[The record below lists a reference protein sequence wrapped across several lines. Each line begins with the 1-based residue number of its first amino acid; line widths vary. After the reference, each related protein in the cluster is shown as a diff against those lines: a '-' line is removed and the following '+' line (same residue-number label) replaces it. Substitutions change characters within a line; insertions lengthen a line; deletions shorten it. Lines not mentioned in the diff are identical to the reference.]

1 MSSPSDHP
9 GRWRGGSEQ
18 HVGWLDSGAMEST
31 IRPDQQKAFDSKWVG
46 DYEKGLVTEGHYLW
60 VRQRRMRLAVD
71 RTLEL
76 LNRDPADLTA
86 LTICGGTGGEAGY
99 LADRGFGEVTN
110 SDFSAGA
117 LEVAQKRDS
126 RLLVRTI
133 DIENND
139 VPDESY
145 DVVMVQD
152 GLHHLTRPVQGFN
165 EMIRMAR
172 LAAIVVEP
180 HQSLVGRLIG
190 TEWEKVGDAVN
201 YVFRWD
207 HDLFAQTA
215 RSQLVREPTEIW
227 TKRLWDHNQAV
238 SKLSNWTEDEPK
250 KMAITRTA
258 YGMLTP
264 ANRFGNMFLG
274 VLIK

>member
-1 MSSPSDHP
+1 
-9 GRWRGGSEQ
+9 
-18 HVGWLDSGAMEST
+18 MEST
-31 IRPDQQKAFDSKWVG
+31 VRPDQQEAFDHKWAD
-46 DYEKGLVTEGHYLW
+46 DYQKKGFVSEGHYVW
-60 VRQRRMRLAVD
+60 VRQRRMRLAID
-71 RTLEL
+71 KTLEL
-76 LNRDPADLTA
+76 LDRDPGQLSA
-86 LTICGGTGGEAGY
+86 LTICGGTGGEASY

-110 SDFSAGA
+110 SDFSTGA
-117 LEVAQKRDS
+117 LELAEKRDD
-126 RLLVRTI
+126 RLQVRTI
-133 DIENND
+133 DIESND

-152 GLHHLTRPVQGFN
+152 GLHHLTRPVQGLN

-172 LAAIVVEP
+172 LAAIVIEP

-190 TEWEKVGDAVN
+190 TEWEKVGEAVN

-215 RSQLVREPTEIW
+215 KSQLVREPTQIW

-238 SKLSNWTEDEPK
+238 SKLSNWTEDEAK

-258 YGMLTP
+258 YGLLTP
-264 ANRFGNMFLG
+264 AARFGNMFLG
-274 VLIK
+274 VLVK

>member
-1 MSSPSDHP
+1 MSTP
-9 GRWRGGSEQ
+9 
-18 HVGWLDSGAMEST
+18 V
-31 IRPDQQKAFDSKWVG
+31 RPDQQQAFDHKWVD
-46 DYEKGLVTEGHYLW
+46 DYEKKGFVSEGHYVW
-60 VRQRRMRLAVD
+60 VRQRRMRIAIDQVLTMLD
-71 RTLEL
+71 KDPGEL
-76 LNRDPADLTA
+76 TG
-86 LTICGGTGGEAGY
+86 LTICGGTGGEASY
-99 LADRGFGEVTN
+99 MADRGFGEVTN

-117 LEVAQKRDS
+117 LEMAKKRDE
-126 RLLVRTI
+126 RLQVRTI

-165 EMIRMAR
+165 EMIRMAKH
-172 LAAIVVEP
+172 AAIVVEP
-180 HQSLVGRLIG
+180 HQSMVGKLIG
-190 TEWEKVGDAVN
+190 TEWEKVGEAVN

-215 RSQLVREPTEIW
+215 RSQLVREPTAIW

-238 SKLSNWTEDEPK
+238 SKLSNWTEDETK
-250 KMAITRTA
+250 KMAITKTA
-258 YGMLTP
+258 YGILGP
-264 ANRFGNMFLG
+264 AARLGNMFIG

>member
-1 MSSPSDHP
+1 
-9 GRWRGGSEQ
+9 
-18 HVGWLDSGAMEST
+18 MESRV
-31 IRPDQQKAFDSKWVG
+31 RPDQQQAFDHKFAD
-46 DYEKGLVTEGHYLW
+46 DYRNKGIISEGHYVW

-71 RTLEL
+71 RVLEL
-76 LNRDPADLTA
+76 LDRDPAELSA
-86 LTICGGTGGEAGY
+86 LVVCGGTGAEASY

-110 SDFSAGA
+110 SDFSSSA
-117 LEVAQKRDS
+117 LEVAQKRDG
-126 RLLVRTI
+126 RLAVRTI
-133 DIENND
+133 DIEAND

-145 DVVMVQD
+145 DVVMVHD
-152 GLHHLTRPVQGFN
+152 GLHHLTRPVQGLN

-180 HQSLVGRLIG
+180 HLSLVGRLIG

-215 RSQLVREPTEIW
+215 RSQLVREPTHIW

-238 SKLSNWTEDEPK
+238 SKLSDWTDDETT
-250 KMAITRTA
+250 KMAITRA
-258 YGMLTP
+258 VYGALSP
-264 ANRFGNMFLG
+264 VNRFGNNFLG
-274 VLIK
+274 VLVK